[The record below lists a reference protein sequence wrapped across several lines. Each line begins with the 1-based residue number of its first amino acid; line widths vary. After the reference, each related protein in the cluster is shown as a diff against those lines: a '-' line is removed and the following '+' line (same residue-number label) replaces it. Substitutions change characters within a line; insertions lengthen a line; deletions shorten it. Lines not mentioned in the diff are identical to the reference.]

1 MVERPLRKVTGSIP
15 VNGSRVLQYFLYV
28 IESIPTGKHYLGIA
42 ADVDRRLYEHN
53 TKNGRWTSAY
63 KPWKLVATEQ
73 YQDRAV
79 ASRRERFLKSREG
92 IAARRQLIEGIH
104 GEGKI

>member
-1 MVERPLRKVTGSIP
+1 LK
-15 VNGSRVLQYFLYV
+15 YFLYV
-28 IESIPTGKHYLGIA
+28 LESVSTGKHYFGIA
-42 ADVDRRLYEHN
+42 ADVDRRLVEHN
-53 TKNGRWTSAY
+53 TKTGRWTSAH
-63 KPWKLVATEQ
+63 KPWRLVATEK
-73 YQDRAV
+73 YPDRAI